1 MAYTSALEAKISK
14 NRLLMNFEIEHSGI
28 KSSMLKALGNVV
40 LRHLLDRRFN
50 LLLELRETY
59 ARTTILANEK
69 STTHQNK

>member
-1 MAYTSALEAKISK
+1 MLLKQKSRKK
-14 NRLLMNFEIEHSGI
+14 RLLMNLEIEHSGI

-40 LRHLLDRRFN
+40 PRHLLDRRFDP
-50 LLLELRETY
+50 LLELRETY